1 MGFIEDLQKYQ
12 KGNKKQYNMADL
24 NALVDQVNDQL
35 LCDDGCQRQKEINK
49 LKKKYDKEKNRLE
62 NAPHDLDN
70 SRKSYFTYAFGEEY
84 YDEFMK
90 NKAKKEITKL
100 CNMLTLDHQHSY
112 KNLTNNINDYESI
125 KKNNEYMVELFE
137 KYKKENKQLQNN
149 INEQVNSNNINSRR
163 VVYEVNEVDKL
174 DSYNNQLLFFYWL
187 IVLCFLITFF
197 FKNMYKEPRNFIV
210 VFAMLV
216 YPFIVYW
223 FVNVLYT
230 FISFIYNLLPKNM
243 YLNNLDN

>member
-1 MGFIEDLQKYQ
+1 
-12 KGNKKQYNMADL
+12 
-24 NALVDQVNDQL
+24 
-35 LCDDGCQRQKEINK
+35 
-49 LKKKYDKEKNRLE
+49 
-62 NAPHDLDN
+62 
-70 SRKSYFTYAFGEEY
+70 
-84 YDEFMK
+84 MK
-90 NKAKKEITKL
+90 VL
-100 CNMLTLDHQHSY
+100 
-112 KNLTNNINDYESI
+112 
-125 KKNNEYMVELFE
+125 KKNNEHMVELFE

-187 IVLCFLITFF
+187 IVLCFLIIFF

-210 VFAMLV
+210 VFAILV

-230 FISFIYNLLPKNM
+230 IVGFIYNLLPQNM